1 MQFKQTTILGFFD
14 SSQKHFVIP
23 VYQRAYSW
31 GKEQWSVFLNDLIEQ
46 TLGDNNYFYGNIL
59 LETIKK
65 DIQYEIIDGQQR
77 LTTLVIFFR
86 ALIDVLYDMEK
97 QERFDIDIKSKES
110 IYLKNSGNIKLR
122 TVEYDRACFDS
133 LIIDGKKDFT
143 PITPSQHKI
152 KDAKEY
158 FYTEIRKLSIT
169 EILKLIEKIEST
181 EVTSIEL
188 NGKKDSALMFE
199 LQNNRGKDLTNM
211 EKVKSYLMYQM
222 YIYSSEDEVETN
234 IEYISNIF
242 KDIYITINDIKSLN
256 EDSILIYH
264 CNAFVKGF
272 SYRNLD
278 DIKEN
283 LKKSDNKI
291 LWIKSFADE
300 LRTSFLNIKKM
311 ERSTLKYLEDLRGLS
326 IPAFAYPFIIKG
338 YKYLNNDEDM
348 NILYRV
354 LEIVIFRYRLINSR
368 ADFTSRLNEILLAFS
383 GDLEELISHFKRKLN
398 EEYWSDS
405 RMKSTLNGYMYGN
418 SILHYLLWKYEESIQ
433 DKGYNINKVN
443 LEDEQIEH
451 ISPRT
456 PPNGNSIAS
465 GYDVE
470 ENNEYS
476 DEFIDQKL
484 NCLGNLML
492 ISGSHNKSIGNKPFS
507 EKINSYKSNPLL
519 KQQAEIAKFLSD
531 DLSIW
536 KREQIDK
543 RHKKIVDEFALSKWN
558 FDSIEINDVLI
569 REKK

>member
-31 GKEQWSVFLNDLIEQ
+31 GQEQWSVFLNDLREQ

-86 ALIDVLYDMEK
+86 SLIDVLYDMGK
-97 QERFDIDIKSKES
+97 QERFDIKAKES

-122 TVEYDRACFDS
+122 TVEYDRACFDK
-133 LIIDGKKDFT
+133 LIIEGKKDFI
-143 PITPSQHKI
+143 PSTPSQHRI
-152 KDAKEY
+152 KGAKEY
-158 FYTEIRKLSIT
+158 FYTE
-169 EILKLIEKIEST
+169 LKELDIDELLKIIEKIEST
-181 EVTSIEL
+181 EITSIEL

-211 EKVKSYLMYQM
+211 EKIKSYLMYQM
-222 YIYSSEDEVETN
+222 YIYSSQDEVETN

-242 KDIYITINDIKSLN
+242 KDIYITINDIKLN

-264 CNAFVKGF
+264 CNAFIKGF
-272 SYRNLD
+272 SYRTIE
-278 DIKEN
+278 DIKEVF
-283 LKKSDNKI
+283 KFADNKI
-291 LWIKSFADE
+291 DWIKSFVDE
-300 LRTSFLNIKKM
+300 LRTSFFNMKKM
-311 ERSTLKYLEDLRGLS
+311 EKSKLKYLEDLRALS

-348 NILYRV
+348 NILYHI
-354 LEIVIFRYRLINSR
+354 LEIVIFRYKLINSR
-368 ADFTSRLNEILLAFS
+368 ADFTSRLNGILLAFS
-383 GDLEELISHFKRKLN
+383 GDLKELISHFKRKLNN

-418 SILHYLLWKYEESIQ
+418 NILHYLLWKYEGTLQ
-433 DKGYNINKVN
+433 DKGYNINKMS

-456 PPNGNSIAS
+456 PPKGNSIAS

-476 DEFIDQKL
+476 DEFIEQKL
-484 NCLGNLML
+484 NCLGNLIL

-519 KQQAEIAKFLSD
+519 KQQAEIARFLSD
-531 DLSIW
+531 DLAIW

-543 RHKKIVDEFALSKWN
+543 RHKKIVDDFALSKWS
-558 FDSIEINDVLI
+558 FDSIEINDVLT
-569 REKK
+569 RE